1 MKGTQDFII
10 HLKNPYND
18 TFKTKNG
25 LELYGNVNFTTER
38 QSNRIATVVGIPS
51 LYKTEIKEG
60 YEVLIDASPLYRQIY
75 RGIKQWY
82 QNIVDEDENLFHL
95 GKEMIIC
102 YRKNKSAD
110 WIGFLE
116 NSIVKPILEEQ
127 NKINTTLIIPANAS
141 EKKFNGKVVMRFV
154 NSEINGLG
162 VENGDILYIN
172 KLGGVKY
179 WFNGEELWWIRNKDI
194 YAKAIA

>member
-10 HLKNPYND
+10 HLKDPYKK
-18 TFKTKNG
+18 TFKTKGG
-25 LELYGNVNFTTER
+25 LKLYGNINFTTER
-38 QSNRIATVVGIPS
+38 QSNRIATVVGLPS
-51 LYKTEIKEG
+51 LYKTEIKQG
-60 YEVLIDASPLYRQIY
+60 YEVLIDASPIYRQIY
-75 RGIKQWY
+75 RGAKQWY
-82 QNIVDEDENLFHL
+82 QNIVDDDKNLFHL

-102 YRKNKSAD
+102 FRKNKSAD

-127 NKINTTLIIPANAS
+127 NKINTILIIPANAS
-141 EKKFNGKVVMRFV
+141 EKKFNGKAVMRFV
-154 NSEINGLG
+154 NSKINELG

-179 WFNGEELWWIRNKDI
+179 WLNGEEFWWMRNKDI
-194 YAKAIA
+194 YAKEIV